1 VNYCTHPARY
11 WRLWLLTVF
20 LSHAVVTHAQIW
32 ISEVLFNPPGADAPN
47 EYVELRGTPNLLLG
61 PGTYWIAVDGDADNN
76 PGTIQNVFDLSGRRI
91 GGNGFLVL
99 LPNSNIYAA
108 SLNATLLKNNNGP
121 GFGTSSGSS
130 INHRG
135 RNGQTELENASV
147 TYFLVQSTNNP
158 SLGTDIDSDDDG
170 ALNGADYASW
180 NVLDAVALLDNDGAG
195 DIGYGKINFRRDALP
210 GSGATVLSGT
220 IVPVS
225 FTPQYVGRTGHT
237 INWAAASWV
246 VSDGLSGNAPNW
258 SLDGSDTVPAG
269 FSGLPLNHIGLPN
282 FGAANL
288 PGVVIFET
296 SGSTDLLE
304 GSGTDSFSIA
314 LNTAP
319 VGSVTVQ
326 VTAPASVQ
334 ISTNSGATFG
344 TSYALT
350 FNSTSPR
357 AIMVRVLDDNF
368 VGRWARDA
376 AVSNAITAS
385 ADPNYPVGALVPPVK
400 LNVTENEWL
409 LLNELKVN
417 PPGAEDAPYEFVELL
432 GSPNV
437 FLTNVFFL
445 VLEGNT
451 ESNPGVIRTAIDLT
465 GAQLGFGGLLAIVG
479 DGHPYS
485 IPGGS
490 RVFLA
495 PQLSVPGGALGNDS
509 VSFLLVSSPGPL
521 VEGYDLDAGDNGVAE
536 NLPVGTT
543 VLDSLGWLD
552 GGDGDELYTPV
563 ALTQSSG
570 IPDAAARWP
579 GNTNANS
586 LMAWFNADLLGPNAD
601 TLAFEG
607 QGGSTNFPYGTPLS
621 PGALNKLAP
630 LISPLVPFSSVIGD
644 PTAPTVSFTISDPD
658 TPVNQLVV
666 SAASD
671 NQSVVP
677 NSNLILSGTGATR
690 TLNIVPTN
698 NGYATITITVVG
710 TFLTGHAPFRYAA
723 SWDLRGGGRFHTGV
737 SDASTAM
744 PIDANYMF
752 VGDDENQI
760 LRIFSRSN
768 SGAALVEFNMNPF
781 LDLRDLYEDGR
792 PREVDIEGTTRVG
805 NRVFWL
811 GSHSHSRDAELV
823 TNRARVFGTDIAF
836 AGTNSTV
843 NYVGRYDYLK
853 LDLLNWDTTNG
864 HGKGSNYYGLAA
876 SSATG
881 VDPKTPDGS
890 GFNFEGLTMAP
901 GSTDVA
907 YLAFR
912 APLVPPTNR
921 VHALII
927 PVTNFTTLAI
937 CNSPVA
943 GVARFGTPIELN
955 LGGRAIRSIEGGP
968 NGFMLVAGPPGFAT
982 GLPPS
987 DFRLFTWNGFANVAP
1002 QERAASLTNLLPEA
1016 IVELPPGPWTSSS
1029 RVQLISDNGIALYY
1043 ADGIEAKFLP
1053 VPQFKKFRSDWVTL
1067 GPVVTPQPVFRS
1079 VQCSGSSC
1087 VLTWYSVAGQTYRVQ
1102 FKSALTNV
1110 AWSNVAGD
1118 VTATAALASKT
1129 VSVSG
1134 ATQVFYRV
1142 VIP

>member
-1 VNYCTHPARY
+1 M
-11 WRLWLLTVF
+11 
-20 LSHAVVTHAQIW
+20 
-32 ISEVLFNPPGADAPN
+32 FNPPGSDGPN

-99 LPNSNIYAA
+99 LPNSNTYAA
-108 SLNATLLKNNNGP
+108 SLSATVLKNTNGP

-135 RNGQTELENASV
+135 KSGQTELENASV
-147 TYFLVQSTNNP
+147 TYFLIQTPNEP
-158 SLGTDIDSDDDG
+158 SPGDDIDSNDDG
-170 ALNGADYASW
+170 APNGADYASW
-180 NVLDAVALLDNDGAG
+180 NIFDAVALLDNDGAG
-195 DIGYGKINFRRDALP
+195 DIGYGKINFRRDAPP

-220 IVPVS
+220 IVPVG
-225 FTPQYVGRTGHT
+225 FTAQYVGRTGHT
-237 INWAAASWV
+237 TNWAAASWV
-246 VSDGLSGNAPNW
+246 AGDGLNGSAPNW

-282 FGAANL
+282 FGAASL

-296 SGSTDLLE
+296 GGSTDLVE

-314 LNTAP
+314 LNTVP

-334 ISTNSGATFG
+334 ISTNGGTTYG
-344 TSYALT
+344 TSYALS

-357 AIMVRVLDDNF
+357 AIMVRALDDNF
-368 VGRWARDA
+368 VGRWAKET
-376 AVSNAITAS
+376 AVSNAITTS
-385 ADPNYPVGALVPPVK
+385 ADPNYPVGAPVAPVK
-400 LNVTENEWL
+400 LKVTDNDWL

-432 GSPNV
+432 GSPNA
-437 FLTNVFFL
+437 FLTNIFLL

-451 ESNPGVIRTAIDLT
+451 ENNPGVARAVINLA
-465 GAQLGFGGLLAIVG
+465 GAQLGVGGLLAIVG

-485 IPGGS
+485 IPSGS

-495 PQLSVPGGALGNDS
+495 PQLSAPGGALGNGS
-509 VSFLLVSSPGPL
+509 ISFLLVSSPGPL
-521 VEGYDLDAGDNGVAE
+521 IEGNDLDAGNNGNAE
-536 NLPVGTT
+536 GLPPGTAM
-543 VLDSLGWLD
+543 LDSVGWLD
-552 GGDGDELYTPV
+552 GGDDDEVYTLA

-570 IPDAAARWP
+570 VPDAAARWP
-579 GNTNANS
+579 GDTNANS
-586 LMAWFNADLLGPNAD
+586 KLAWFNADLLGPNPD
-601 TLAFEG
+601 SLMFEG
-607 QGGSTNFPYGTPLS
+607 QGGSANFPYGTPLS
-621 PGALNKLAP
+621 PGAVNKLAP
-630 LISPLVPFSSVIGD
+630 LISPLMPFSSVIGD
-644 PTAPTVSFTISDPD
+644 PTSPTINFTVFDPD
-658 TPVNQLVV
+658 TPANLLVV
-666 SAASD
+666 SATSD
-671 NQSVVP
+671 NPSVVP

-690 TLNIVPTN
+690 TLTILPTN

-710 TFLTGHAPFRYAA
+710 TFLTGHAPIPYAA
-723 SWDLRGGGRFHTGV
+723 SWDLRGGGRFHTDV

-768 SGAALVEFNMNPF
+768 SGPALVEFNMNPF

-805 NRVFWL
+805 NRIFWL

-823 TNRARVFGTDIAF
+823 TNRARVFGTDVTF

-843 NYVGRYDYLK
+843 SYVGRYDFLK

-864 HGKGSNYYGLAA
+864 HGRGSNYFGLAA

-881 VDPKTPDGS
+881 VDPKSPDGS
-890 GFNFEGLTMAP
+890 GFNFEGLAMAP
-901 GSTDVA
+901 GSTNIA

-927 PVTNFTTLAI
+927 PVTNFTTVAVSD
-937 CNSPVA
+937 SPVA
-943 GVARFGTPIELN
+943 GVARFGAPIELN

-968 NGFMLVAGPPGFAT
+968 NGFMLVAGPPGVAT
-982 GLPPS
+982 GLSPS
-987 DFRLFTWNGFANVAP
+987 DFRLFTWNGLANGAP
-1002 QERAASLTNLLPEA
+1002 QERAVSLTNMLPEA
-1016 IVELPPGPWTSSS
+1016 IVELPPGPWTGSS
-1029 RVQLISDNGIALYY
+1029 RVQLVSDNGIALYY
-1043 ADGIEAKFLP
+1043 NDGVEAKFLP
-1053 VPQFKKFRSDWVTL
+1053 IPQFKKFRSDWVTI

-1079 VQCSGSSC
+1079 VQCSGGSC

-1102 FKSALTNV
+1102 SKSALTNA
-1110 AWSNVAGD
+1110 AWNNVAGD

-1129 VSVSG
+1129 VLTGG
-1134 ATQVFYRV
+1134 ATQLFYRV